1 MHKINN
7 NFFIKVNQSIKL
19 AIKHINISGHKC
31 LLVID
36 NNKKFL
42 GTISDGDIRKYLI
55 KNDNLNEN
63 IKKLY
68 NKKPIFLNESDIDEK
83 KIKSFFINNK
93 KTLTIA
99 LSLVILIIFGYFI
112 YEDLK
117 KKNKIKL
124 ANKYN
129 LAIIEFVSG
138 DKIKVENEL
147 IDIVN
152 KKDKTYSPLAL
163 YFLID
168 NNIINE
174 NNKINELF
182 DIVINE
188 TSLEK
193 EIKNL
198 VIYKK
203 ALFNSDFE
211 SENNLIQ
218 ILNPVINSDSA
229 WKSHALYLMAE
240 YFYYKNQRQKS
251 KEFFN
256 KILTLEN
263 SNQNIKIESQKRL
276 NRDFSD

>member
-1 MHKINN
+1 MDEDTAIINKNTRNEKII
-7 NFFIKVNQSIKL
+7 NFFVN
-19 AIKHINISGHKC
+19 N
-31 LLVID
+31 
-36 NNKKFL
+36 
-42 GTISDGDIRKYLI
+42 T
-55 KNDNLNEN
+55 
-63 IKKLY
+63 
-68 NKKPIFLNESDIDEK
+68 K
-83 KIKSFFINNK
+83 KII
-93 KTLTIA
+93 I
-99 LSLVILIIFGYFI
+99 VISVIVLIIFGYFI

-129 LAIIEFVSG
+129 LAIIKFVSG

-188 TSLEK
+188 TSLEE

-218 ILNPVINSDSA
+218 ILNPVINSDSV

-240 YFYYKNQRQKS
+240 YFYYKNQKQKS

-256 KILTLEN
+256 QILTLEN
-263 SNQNIKIESQKRL
+263 SNPNIKIESQKKL

>member
-1 MHKINN
+1 MDEDITIVNDNTRKQKII
-7 NFFIKVNQSIKL
+7 NFFV
-19 AIKHINISGHKC
+19 
-31 LLVID
+31 
-36 NNKKFL
+36 
-42 GTISDGDIRKYLI
+42 
-55 KNDNLNEN
+55 KNT
-63 IKKLY
+63 KKL
-68 NKKPIFLNESDIDEK
+68 IITFSVI
-83 KIKSFFINNK
+83 
-93 KTLTIA
+93 
-99 LSLVILIIFGYFI
+99 ILIIFGYFI
-112 YEDLK
+112 YEDFQ

-124 ANKYN
+124 ANRYN
-129 LAIIEFVSG
+129 LATIKFISE
-138 DKIKVENEL
+138 DKNKVENEL

-152 KKDKTYSPLAL
+152 EKDKTYSPLAL

-218 ILNPVINSDSA
+218 ILNPVINSDSV

-240 YFYYKNQRQKS
+240 YFYYKNQKQKS

-256 KILTLEN
+256 QILTLEN
-263 SNQNIKIESQKRL
+263 SNPNIKIESQKRL

>member
-1 MHKINN
+1 MDEDI
-7 NFFIKVNQSIKL
+7 
-19 AIKHINISGHKC
+19 
-31 LLVID
+31 
-36 NNKKFL
+36 
-42 GTISDGDIRKYLI
+42 TII
-55 KNDNLNEN
+55 
-63 IKKLY
+63 
-68 NKKPIFLNESDIDEK
+68 
-83 KIKSFFINNK
+83 NK
-93 KTLTIA
+93 KTRNEKIINFFTNNAKKLII
-99 LSLVILIIFGYFI
+99 VISAIVLIIFGYFI

-124 ANKYN
+124 ANRYN
-129 LAIIEFVSG
+129 LVTIKFISE
-138 DKIKVENEL
+138 DKNKFENKL

-152 KKDKTYSPLAL
+152 EKDRIYSPLAL

-168 NNIINE
+168 NNIVNE
-174 NNKINELF
+174 NKKINELF
-182 DIVINE
+182 DVVINE

-218 ILNPVINSDSA
+218 ILNPLINSDSA

-240 YFYYKNQRQKS
+240 YFYYKNQKQKS
-251 KEFFN
+251 KDFFN
-256 KILTLEN
+256 QILTLEN
-263 SNQNIKIESQKRL
+263 SNPNIRIETQKRL

>member
-1 MHKINN
+1 MDEDIAIINKNTRNEKII
-7 NFFIKVNQSIKL
+7 NFFVN
-19 AIKHINISGHKC
+19 N
-31 LLVID
+31 
-36 NNKKFL
+36 
-42 GTISDGDIRKYLI
+42 T
-55 KNDNLNEN
+55 
-63 IKKLY
+63 
-68 NKKPIFLNESDIDEK
+68 K
-83 KIKSFFINNK
+83 KII
-93 KTLTIA
+93 I
-99 LSLVILIIFGYFI
+99 VISVIVLIIFGYFI
-112 YEDLK
+112 YEDLI

-129 LAIIEFVSG
+129 LAIIKFVSG

-147 IDIVN
+147 INIVN

-211 SENNLIQ
+211 TENNLIQ

-240 YFYYKNQRQKS
+240 YFYYKNQKQKS

-256 KILTLEN
+256 QILTLEN
-263 SNQNIKIESQKRL
+263 SNPNIKIEAQKRL
-276 NRDFSD
+276 NRDLSD

>member
-1 MHKINN
+1 MDEDIAIIN
-7 NFFIKVNQSIKL
+7 
-19 AIKHINISGHKC
+19 
-31 LLVID
+31 
-36 NNKKFL
+36 
-42 GTISDGDIRKYLI
+42 
-55 KNDNLNEN
+55 KNTRNE
-63 IKKLY
+63 
-68 NKKPIFLNESDIDEK
+68 
-83 KIKSFFINNK
+83 KIKIFFVNNAK
-93 KTLTIA
+93 KLTIA
-99 LSLVILIIFGYFI
+99 ISVVILIIFGYFI
-112 YEDLK
+112 YEDFE

-124 ANKYN
+124 ANRYN
-129 LAIIEFVSG
+129 LATIKFISG
-138 DKIKVENEL
+138 DKNKVENEL
-147 IDIVN
+147 TDIVN
-152 KKDKTYSPLAL
+152 EKDRTYSPLAL

-182 DIVINE
+182 NIVINE

-263 SNQNIKIESQKRL
+263 SNPNIKIETQKRL

>member
-1 MHKINN
+1 MDEDITIINKNTRNEKIK
-7 NFFIKVNQSIKL
+7 NFFVN
-19 AIKHINISGHKC
+19 N
-31 LLVID
+31 
-36 NNKKFL
+36 
-42 GTISDGDIRKYLI
+42 T
-55 KNDNLNEN
+55 
-63 IKKLY
+63 KKL
-68 NKKPIFLNESDIDEK
+68 I
-83 KIKSFFINNK
+83 
-93 KTLTIA
+93 IA
-99 LSLVILIIFGYFI
+99 ISAIVLIIFGYFI

-124 ANKYN
+124 ANRYN
-129 LAIIEFVSG
+129 LVTIKFISG
-138 DKIKVENEL
+138 DKNKFENEL

-152 KKDKTYSPLAL
+152 EKDRTYSPLAL

-168 NNIINE
+168 NNIVNE
-174 NNKINELF
+174 NKKINELF
-182 DIVINE
+182 DVVINE

-218 ILNPVINSDSA
+218 ILSPVINSDSV

-240 YFYYKNQRQKS
+240 YFYYKNQKQKS
-251 KEFFN
+251 KDFFN
-256 KILTLEN
+256 QILTLEN
-263 SNQNIKIESQKRL
+263 SNPNIRIETQKRL